1 LHYSEGLSSIAF
13 MLGPGFLDLPARSAK
28 PRKTG
33 ITHVLDRGISLA
45 QAADLLDVNGSYI
58 DVWKF
63 GWGISYLD
71 SQLAA
76 KLKLLARHRVLASP
90 GGTLL
95 EIAWAQGRVP
105 EFLDWARD
113 CGFPC
118 VEISAGMVP
127 MDDVAKRDLIAAAAD
142 HFIVLAEVGSKDPE
156 VRLTPDQWAQAVSGD
171 LEAGATWVL
180 AEGRASGTAGIY
192 DASGVV
198 RQEAVAA
205 LESVACP
212 DCVVFE
218 APREN
223 QQAWFIRRF
232 GPDVNLAN
240 VHPADALGL
249 ETLRLSLRADTYMAR
264 VAGPA
269 TGRGT
274 RPAAGD

>member
-1 LHYSEGLSSIAF
+1 

-95 EIAWAQGRVP
+95 EIAWAQGRAAAL
-105 EFLDWARD
+105 LDWARS

-118 VEISAGMVP
+118 VEVSAGTVP
-127 MDDVAKRDLIAAAAD
+127 MPEAAKQELIAEAAR
-142 HFIVLAEVGSKDPE
+142 HFIVLAEVGPKDPG
-156 VRLTPDQWAQAVSGD
+156 VLLTPQQWAQAASRD
-171 LEAGATWVL
+171 LDAGATWVL
-180 AEGRASGTAGIY
+180 AEGRASGTVGIY
-192 DASGVV
+192 DHAGAV
-198 RQEAVAA
+198 REEVVAA
-205 LESVACP
+205 LVSVAGP
-212 DCVVFE
+212 GPIVFE
-218 APREN
+218 APREA
-223 QQAWFIRRF
+223 QQAWFVRRF

-240 VHPADALGL
+240 VPPGDVLGL
-249 ETLRLSLRADTYMAR
+249 ETLRLSLRADTYRAR
-264 VAGPA
+264 PVAALPVPA
-269 TGRGT
+269 R
-274 RPAAGD
+274 